1 VFDACGAYNA
11 TLIVRFITRYN
22 TAAAIQR
29 RQTIMPSIPA
39 SSRALAYAALVCTTA
54 LWGSNGVVSR
64 AMMDAIPPLVMASAR
79 WAVVFVVLLPFVWP
93 ERRAIGQTLR
103 RDWKLLLLLTL
114 IGSAPQTALVYTG
127 LASSTAIHLGLLN
140 STIPVLIILISW
152 GWYARRPRR
161 LEAAGL
167 TISLCGVLLILA
179 HGDLRSL
186 LHLEFN
192 HGDLLMLGGM
202 VTWALYT
209 IRLKD
214 RPQSLSV
221 YAFVFVLSLIGEMLT
236 LPLAAYQWVHT
247 ASIRLGARELL
258 GLFYIGALATL
269 VSTVLFSYGVERV
282 GAVRAG
288 ILIHLMAVF
297 SSIFAALFIGE
308 HLFLYHAA
316 GFVMVAGGAILG
328 CIRPEPVISS
338 ATSTKNLTQ

>member
-1 VFDACGAYNA
+1 MSF
-11 TLIVRFITRYN
+11 L
-22 TAAAIQR
+22 
-29 RQTIMPSIPA
+29 PA

-54 LWGSNGVVSR
+54 LWGSNSVVSR
-64 AMMDAIPPLVMASAR
+64 ALMDAIPPLVMAFAR
-79 WAVVFVVLLPFVWP
+79 WAVVFVVLLPLVWP
-93 ERRAIGQTLR
+93 ERRAIAQSLR
-103 RDWKLLLLLTL
+103 RDWKLLLTLTL
-114 IGSAPQTALVYTG
+114 LGSAPQTMLVYTG
-127 LASSTAIHLGLLN
+127 LSLSTAIHLGLLN

-161 LEAAGL
+161 LEAIGL
-167 TISLCGVLLILA
+167 AISLGGVLLILA

-186 LHLEFN
+186 LQLQFN
-192 HGDLLMLGGM
+192 SGDLLMLVAM
-202 VTWALYT
+202 VVWALYT
-209 IRLKD
+209 LRLKD

-221 YAFVFVLSLIGEMLT
+221 FAFVFVLSLIGELLT
-236 LPLAAYQWVHT
+236 LPFAVLQWVQAGPIHM
-247 ASIRLGARELL
+247 GAREWL

-269 VSTVLFSYGVERV
+269 VSTLLFSYGVERV

-308 HLFLYHAA
+308 QLFIYHAA

-338 ATSTKNLTQ
+338 TASTKI